1 VRRHGAGL
9 DDLGRGADERRAQ
22 FDAAEGAGREISMTR
37 PLAVVTGAGSGI
49 GAAIA
54 RRLATEYDLL
64 LTHLTDDEDMKNA
77 VVCAEACRS
86 KVHTFVG
93 DLTVPAVGADLTAA
107 INNHGERLEVL
118 VCNAGAYPRIP
129 FAELTPTQLH
139 NALTLHLHAH
149 LMCAQAASRH
159 MIRLGRGRMISSV
172 LTQLGRADLTHYIAA
187 KGGLEA
193 AAHALARELGRHNIT
208 VNTVR
213 PGSIEV
219 PAEHAV
225 VDDHDAMVTRQLA
238 RQCIPRRGRPDDV
251 AAAVE
256 FLASS
261 QAGFITGQT
270 LTVDGGWHLT

>member
-1 VRRHGAGL
+1 
-9 DDLGRGADERRAQ
+9 
-22 FDAAEGAGREISMTR
+22 MTR

-49 GAAIA
+49 GAAIV

-64 LTHLTDDEDMKNA
+64 LAHLTDDEDLKNTVA
-77 VVCAEACRS
+77 SAEACRS

-129 FAELTPTQLH
+129 FAELTPTRLQE
-139 NALTLHLHAH
+139 ALTLHLHAH

-159 MIRLGRGRMISSV
+159 MIRLGRGRIVMTSSV
-172 LTQLGRADLTHYIAA
+172 LTQIGRAELAHYIAA

-193 AAHALARELGRHNIT
+193 AAHALARELGRHHIT

-251 AAAVE
+251 AAAVA
-256 FLASS
+256 FLTSA